1 MKKIVIGILVFVSA
15 SLKAQS
21 PEDGLRLSWFA
32 PNGTPRSNALGG
44 AMGSLGGDLSAAHIN
59 PAGLGFYKSGEL
71 LITSKYLNTETDYKY
86 RGSFSST
93 SNNKS
98 SLGNLG
104 MVFADGKK
112 KRGYTSTAFS
122 ISFTQIADF
131 NSRQRF
137 KGVNNFSSYSE
148 KLLEELYEDQLY
160 LQVLFLFHDRNCFRI
175 KIFKSLFQNHTSL
188 LVLQGQFKP

>member
-71 LITSKYLNTETDYKY
+71 IVTSKYLNTQTDYKY
-86 RGSFSST
+86 RGTNTST
-93 SNNKS
+93 SDNTTT
-98 SLGNLG
+98 LGNLG
-104 MVFADGKK
+104 IVLADGKK
-112 KRGYTSTAFS
+112 KEA
-122 ISFTQIADF
+122 I
-131 NSRQRF
+131 
-137 KGVNNFSSYSE
+137 
-148 KLLEELYEDQLY
+148 
-160 LQVLFLFHDRNCFRI
+160 QVLR
-175 KIFKSLFQNHTSL
+175 FQLASR
-188 LVLQGQFKP
+188 K